1 MTAADRRS
9 SDPIRAFSD
18 LVHDLRNQLTVL
30 LACADA
36 VARAVP
42 HGTAAVEIGALI
54 KSAGHASDLTEQL
67 IVAAT
72 IGIHVP
78 PERPGVL
85 DLNEAIRSNLATMR
99 RAVGPTVSLR
109 LLLSPETVMVA
120 ADIVQIERIL
130 LNLVVNAREAMPD
143 GGSVLVETTFVP
155 ADLSSADGPEPGHVR
170 LTVTD
175 MGVGMSPEIKARI
188 FEPLFTTKR
197 RGTGFG
203 LNSVAHTVGA
213 LHGTVSVETAVG
225 RGTAVEVTLPIASPR
240 PPSAV

>member
-1 MTAADRRS
+1 MSAADRRS
-9 SDPIRAFSD
+9 SDPIRTFSH
-18 LVHDLRNQLTVL
+18 LVHDLRNQLTILV
-30 LACADA
+30 ACADA
-36 VARAVP
+36 VGRAVP
-42 HGTAAVEIGALI
+42 LGTAALELDALV
-54 KSAGHASDLTEQL
+54 KSARHASDLTEQL
-67 IVAAT
+67 IVGAT
-72 IGIHVP
+72 IGVHPP

-99 RAVGPTVSLR
+99 RAVGPTISLR

-130 LNLVVNAREAMPD
+130 LNLVVNARDAMPD

-155 ADLSSADGPEPGHVR
+155 GDVSSADGPEPDHVR

-175 MGVGMSPEIKARI
+175 MGVGMSPEVKARI
-188 FEPLFTTKR
+188 FDPLFTTKS
-197 RGTGFG
+197 RGTGLG
-203 LNSVAHTVGA
+203 LNSVAHTVRA
-213 LHGTVSVETAVG
+213 LHGTLSVETAVG